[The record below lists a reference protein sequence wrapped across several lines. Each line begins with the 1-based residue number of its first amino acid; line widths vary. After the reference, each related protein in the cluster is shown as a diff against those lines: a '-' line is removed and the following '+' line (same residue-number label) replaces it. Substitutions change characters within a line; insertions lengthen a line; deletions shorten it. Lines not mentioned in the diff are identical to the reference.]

1 MRDRIFASV
10 DAGASE
16 VRTNRA
22 IPTSGAARREFLT
35 SLAVA
40 GAGAMLP
47 ASRAINVIAQVTRS
61 MRGRIDVH
69 HHMAPPSYVKAMDRE
84 IAPTAAY
91 RNWSPA
97 VSLEKMDKAN
107 VATSML
113 SPIQGLV
120 RDSLSDR
127 SERARSLARQNNEY
141 GAQVVRDRPDRFGL
155 FATLPMP
162 DVEGSLKEIAY
173 ALDTL
178 KADGFGLFSS
188 YLDKWPGDR
197 VFAPVFDELNRRR
210 AVLFFH
216 PAHHTCCREMEGL
229 TGTIEFDIDT
239 ARAIDSLLLSGTL
252 SRCPDIAFIFTHA
265 GGAFTTLAPRMID
278 DFPKRFADRVPRG
291 VEYEFKKLYF
301 DTAHAGAAAPLD
313 ALKDIVST
321 SQILYGSD
329 VPIREYPLT
338 DDKLEKYGGFSP
350 AEWQAVNR
358 GNAERLFPR
367 LKT

>member
-1 MRDRIFASV
+1 MRNRMLADDDRSTGVGHGNSATLT
-10 DAGASE
+10 AGS
-16 VRTNRA
+16 
-22 IPTSGAARREFLT
+22 SRREFLK

-47 ASRAINVIAQVTRS
+47 VSGSMKLGAQVTRS
-61 MRGRIDVH
+61 TQGRIDVH
-69 HHMAPPSYVKAMDRE
+69 HHMAPPFYVKAMEQE

-97 VSLEKMDKAN
+97 VSIEKMDKAN
-107 VATSML
+107 VATSIL
-113 SPIQGLV
+113 SPVQGLV

-127 SERARSLARQNNEY
+127 SGRARSLARQNNEY
-141 GAQVVRDRPDRFGL
+141 GAQVVKDAPKRFGL

-162 DVEGSLKEIAY
+162 DVEGSLQEIAY
-173 ALDTL
+173 AYDTL
-178 KADGFGLFSS
+178 KADGIGLFSS
-188 YLDKWPGDR
+188 YMDKWPGDAL
-197 VFAPVFDELNRRR
+197 FASLFDELNRRK
-210 AVLFFH
+210 AVIFFH
-216 PAHHTCCREMEGL
+216 PAHHTCCRNMDGL

-239 ARAIDSLLLSGTL
+239 ARAIDSLLLSGTF
-252 SRCPDIAFIFTHA
+252 SRCPDIRFIFSHA

-278 DFPKRFADRVPRG
+278 DFPQRFANRVPHG

-313 ALKDIVST
+313 ALKDVVPT

-329 VPIREYPLT
+329 VPIREYALT

-367 LKT
+367 LKG

>member
-1 MRDRIFASV
+1 MRDRIFASGESAASV
-10 DAGASE
+10 GHTNSATPISGAS
-16 VRTNRA
+16 
-22 IPTSGAARREFLT
+22 RREFLT

-47 ASRAINVIAQVTRS
+47 ASGAIELIAQVTRTT
-61 MRGRIDVH
+61 RGRIDVH

-97 VSLEKMDKAN
+97 VSLDKMDKAN
-107 VATSML
+107 VAASIL
-113 SPIQGLV
+113 SPIQDLV

-127 SERARSLARQNNEY
+127 SERARSLARQNNDY

-188 YLDKWPGDR
+188 YLDKWPGDP

-216 PAHHTCCREMEGL
+216 PAHHTCCRNMEGL
-229 TGTIEFDIDT
+229 TSTMEFDIDS

-252 SRCPDIAFIFTHA
+252 SRCPDIKIIFTHA

-278 DFPKRFADRVPRG
+278 DFPRRFADRVPRG
-291 VEYEFKKLYF
+291 VEYEIQKLYF

-313 ALKDIVST
+313 ALKDVVPT

-329 VPIREYPLT
+329 VPIREYALT

>member
-1 MRDRIFASV
+1 MRNRILANS
-10 DAGASE
+10 DAGASASHFKSA
-16 VRTNRA
+16 T
-22 IPTSGAARREFLT
+22 PTSGASRREFLT

-47 ASRAINVIAQVTRS
+47 ARGAITLIAQVIRPT
-61 MRGRIDVH
+61 RGRIDVH

-107 VATSML
+107 VATSIL

-127 SERARSLARQNNEY
+127 SERARSLARQNNDY

-178 KADGFGLFSS
+178 RLGTSI
-188 YLDKWPGDR
+188 
-197 VFAPVFDELNRRR
+197 
-210 AVLFFH
+210 
-216 PAHHTCCREMEGL
+216 TCG
-229 TGTIEFDIDT
+229 
-239 ARAIDSLLLSGTL
+239 
-252 SRCPDIAFIFTHA
+252 
-265 GGAFTTLAPRMID
+265 
-278 DFPKRFADRVPRG
+278 
-291 VEYEFKKLYF
+291 
-301 DTAHAGAAAPLD
+301 
-313 ALKDIVST
+313 
-321 SQILYGSD
+321 
-329 VPIREYPLT
+329 
-338 DDKLEKYGGFSP
+338 
-350 AEWQAVNR
+350 
-358 GNAERLFPR
+358 
-367 LKT
+367 